1 MEDNEVVSPR
11 PHPSIKM
18 VDTTFFYYII
28 ISRILTTTYHIDQTE
43 ATFLVT
49 GITTHKPAHVSS
61 KPAAHALHMQATS
74 VGSAVCLE
82 LMHLHD
88 RDLCIELARPSV
100 DATTT
105 PDNTTPRSLLSSR
118 VPHHH
123 TCRPCLL
130 DTEGTPP
137 EAGLRHPLD
146 PPPLPRRYQGRAVKI
161 WGPVQNL
168 KIDPISLKKCT
179 Y

>member
-11 PHPSIKM
+11 RHLSIKM
-18 VDTTFFYYII
+18 VDTTFFYYI

-49 GITTHKPAHVSS
+49 GITTPKPAHVSS

-82 LMHLHD
+82 LMHLRD

-118 VPHHH
+118 VPRQH

-130 DTEGTPP
+130 DTEETTP
-137 EAGLRHPLD
+137 LHFDTPLSKISSKRMPLGWRTTAKM
-146 PPPLPRRYQGRAVKI
+146 PPP
-161 WGPVQNL
+161 
-168 KIDPISLKKCT
+168 S
-179 Y
+179 